1 MFYSSAIS
9 FIFSAAITGYMRVY
23 PLDFSA
29 KDNII
34 RIHAWSET
42 GRVVLSEPFSNYFY
56 AYPRVPEDFADDR
69 IAKIVPMQKE
79 YYGEILD
86 VSQIVLK
93 RHYEAKDVASSM
105 QSKLNLKY
113 VLEADVPV
121 IRKYLYDCQ
130 VDPLKGYEIADTS
143 ADSSADS
150 SGSLA
155 DFSARKATGEF
166 IELEQLRVVGF
177 DIETYAKTKSIDSK
191 QNPIL
196 MMALYVSQHGN
207 VQKFVLTYGRK
218 KSAKSVHDYVE
229 LLADEKSMLA
239 RFNELLKSLK
249 ADIICGYNS
258 DAFDWPYVADRC
270 EKYGIKLD
278 FGVDGS
284 GLTFGGGTLKT
295 VYLTGSPHIDIC
307 NFIRVNM
314 RSQLKTTTYSLDAV
328 SNEILG
334 EKKIEVAMSD
344 LYKAWD
350 AQDSVKLDRFVEYNL
365 HDSYLCV
372 KLLEKLFPNILEFV
386 GMIRLAVEDA
396 TRMSY
401 SQLVES
407 YLMNRTRAKNISK
420 LGIMIPPKPSRQD
433 TDDRMALPPNEGA
446 FVFKPTPGLY
456 KNIVVCDFRSLYP
469 SIIASLN
476 IERSS
481 MNKSTDPA
489 DRVPEYNGEL
499 YFAKSPKAFIPTVI
513 EDIILRRVE
522 IKRLVKAAGIAGNER
537 EKSLLEARSYNL
549 KILANALYGYLSF
562 APGRWYCEECGGA
575 TTAYARH
582 FIKYTIKQAQDAGFN
597 VIYSDTDSIFIELKA
612 HSAADAKKFVAHL
625 NEKLP
630 GIIELQFEDEFSA
643 GIFVGAKNGT
653 GGAKKRYAL
662 LSTSGKFK
670 ITGFEYV
677 RNDWCDYARE
687 TQYNVISILLKENDP
702 KKAFEYARGRVK
714 ELYAGSGSVPIEQL
728 ILRDKLS
735 RDVSEYETNLPHV
748 IIARRMQENG
758 EPVGRG
764 KIISYVVTQ
773 GKGPIYERVA
783 VPDAVTV
790 SQLDMEYYANN
801 QVIPVV
807 DSIFQVFGYK
817 KEDFAAQKNQT
828 GLGQFF

>member
-1 MFYSSAIS
+1 MI
-9 FIFSAAITGYMRVY
+9 VY
-23 PLDFSA
+23 PLDFSV
-29 KDNII
+29 KENVV
-34 RIHAWSET
+34 RIHAWSES
-42 GRVVLSEPFSNYFY
+42 GRVVLTESFSNYFFV
-56 AYPRVPEDFADDR
+56 YPRVSDIDAVVATDDR
-69 IAKIVPMQKE
+69 IARVVQTQRE
-79 YYGEILD
+79 YYGDVLD
-86 VSQIVLK
+86 VSQIFLK
-93 RHYEAKDVASSM
+93 RHYEGKDVGASLSA
-105 QSKLNLKY
+105 KYNLKY

-130 VDPLKGYEIADTS
+130 VDPMKGYEIPALTI
-143 ADSSADS
+143 
-150 SGSLA
+150 SGSGVSVG
-155 DFSARKATGEF
+155 DFSARKPTGKF
-166 IELEQLRVVGF
+166 ISLEELRVVGF
-177 DIETYAKTKSIDSK
+177 DIETYAKIKHIDSK
-191 QNPIL
+191 LNPIL
-196 MMALYVSQHGN
+196 MIAFYIANRGKVEKK
-207 VQKFVLTYGRK
+207 VFTYGRK
-218 KSAKSVHDYVE
+218 KSVHPYVE
-229 LLADEKSMLA
+229 MLSSEEA
-239 RFNELLKSLK
+239 MLRRFNEYLREIKP
-249 ADIICGYNS
+249 DIICGYNS

-278 FGVDGS
+278 FGADNG
-284 GLTFGGGTLKT
+284 GLTFGGGTQKT
-295 VYLTGSPHIDIC
+295 VYITGCPHIDIC

-314 RSQLKTTTYSLDAV
+314 RAQLKTTTYTLDAV
-328 SNEILG
+328 SSEILG
-334 EKKIEVAMSD
+334 EKKIEVAVSE

-350 AQDSVKLDRFVEYNL
+350 AVDDVKLDRFVEYNL

-407 YLMNRTRAKNISK
+407 YLMNRTRAKNISA
-420 LGIMIPPKPSRQD
+420 LGIMIPVKPTRQD
-433 TDDRMALPPNEGA
+433 AEDRMALPPNEGA

-476 IERSS
+476 IERGS

-499 YFAKSPKAFIPTVI
+499 YFAKTPRAFIPTVI

-522 IKRLVKAAGIAGNER
+522 IKKLVKDAAASGDER
-537 EKSLLEARSYNL
+537 AKLLLEARSYNL
-549 KILANALYGYLSF
+549 KILANALYGYMSF
-562 APGRWYCEECGGA
+562 AQGRWYCEECGGA

-597 VIYSDTDSIFIELKA
+597 VIYSDTDSIFIELKSHTA
-612 HSAADAKKFVAHL
+612 KDARDFVASL
-625 NEKLP
+625 NKKLP
-630 GIIELQFEDEFSA
+630 GIIELQYEDEFVS

-687 TQYNVISILLKENDP
+687 TQYNVISILLKESNTV
-702 KKAFEYARGRVK
+702 KAFDYAKSRIKDLFDGK
-714 ELYAGSGSVPIEQL
+714 VPISQL
-728 ILRDKLS
+728 IIRDKLS
-735 RDVSEYETNLPHV
+735 RDVSEYESNLPHV
-748 IIARRMQENG
+748 IVARRMQEAG
-758 EPVGRG
+758 EVVGRG
-764 KIISYVVTQ
+764 KIISYVVMQ
-773 GKGPIYERVA
+773 GKGPIYERVS
-783 VPDAVTV
+783 VPELADV
-790 SQLDMEYYANN
+790 SKLDLEYYMNN

-817 KEDFAAQKNQT
+817 KEDFAVQKNQT